1 MPPPYSEQPGS
12 SAAGTTPIEIMQP
25 LYAWTAVVRGAVI
38 RGLEGSM
45 VVTRKAR
52 YHYGTSYATV
62 WEENKHPIADRYW
75 SPLWERWM
83 VSDRMQWHIARGQP
97 VSDCTPISFHY
108 TRNFR
113 PGQTLIVEDELMMCQ
128 SEIAPQNMSADVG
141 SVCTLM
147 TDLSAVP
154 RSEFTKLTTS
164 KGVEYLNLDFSLD
177 FIVDSASLMF
187 ELKVG
192 GVAYGS
198 VTATFH

>member
-1 MPPPYSEQPGS
+1 MAY
-12 SAAGTTPIEIMQP
+12 
-25 LYAWTAVVRGAVI
+25 
-38 RGLEGSM
+38 
-45 VVTRKAR
+45 
-52 YHYGTSYATV
+52 
-62 WEENKHPIADRYW
+62 
-75 SPLWERWM
+75 SPLLGRRRLQYLT
-83 VSDRMQWHIARGQP
+83 DNADIARGQP

-128 SEIAPQNMSADVG
+128 SEVAPQNMSGSVG

-164 KGVEYLNLDFSLD
+164 KGVEYLSLDFSLD

-192 GVAYGS
+192 GVSFLFPRREMGC
-198 VTATFH
+198 